1 MNLVDC
7 RDQWHFNSQYRC
19 WCLEDVVYTDS
30 PTNPEAQR
38 LSVFVPEP
46 FMSAP
51 GVIAPGA
58 AMGSFTAQTAPV
70 IFENNSAGY
79 RQMANTP
86 LGDFRDESAKYLA
99 RGMVYVTCGC
109 RGRESVDREGRLCAK
124 SPWTLVDLKMAIRFL
139 RHNAAALPGDF
150 SKVISVGWSA
160 GGAMSA
166 LLGVT
171 GNNTA
176 YDPFLKKNGA
186 FMAESDAVLAAQIY
200 CPITDLEH
208 ADAAYEWQFRADAEN
223 EASFGHPAGT
233 MTAFQ
238 SALSAKLSAHY
249 MDYFN
254 GLALRHPET
263 GDLLTIGAD
272 GRSGTGYEYL
282 MLQLER
288 SATDYLTRLAAGKL
302 EESFSVEDYLAG
314 RYSRQTSRLR
324 RTAEGFAHD
333 LIEIPGKDKHS
344 WLRWDG
350 EKAQIDGLDAYVLN
364 HRRRMKPCTAFDA
377 LNCSSPEN
385 QELGR
390 AECDRM
396 HFSADVRK
404 AVETLCESFPE
415 ETPALLAAF
424 ADAAEDTELKQRC
437 ALINPMNFIGQGA
450 EHYRIRVGACDADT
464 SFSVSMVL
472 ALALANAGKDVDYA
486 LVWDRPHCEA
496 DYPGEVCD
504 WIESL
509 CEYHN

>member
-86 LGDFRDESAKYLA
+86 LGDHRDESAKYLA

-109 RGRESVDREGRLCAK
+109 RGRESVDREGKLCAK
-124 SPWTLVDLKMAIRFL
+124 SPWTLVDLKTAIRFL

-171 GNNTA
+171 GDNALYDA
-176 YDPFLKKNGA
+176 YLAENGA
-186 FMAESDAVLAAQIY
+186 YMDESDAVLAAQIY

-208 ADAAYEWQFRADAEN
+208 ADAAYEWQFRADEEN
-223 EASFGHPAGT
+223 EATFVNPAGT
-233 MTAFQ
+233 MTDFQ
-238 SALSAKLSAHY
+238 RALSEILSADY
-249 MDYFN
+249 IRYFN
-254 GLALRHPET
+254 SLALSDPET
-263 GDLLTIGAD
+263 GEALRIGED
-272 GRSGTGYEYL
+272 GRSGSGYAYLMKQLESSAAEYL
-282 MLQLER
+282 
-288 SATDYLTRLAAGKL
+288 SRLAAGKL
-302 EESFSVEDYLAG
+302 NETFGVEDYLAG
-314 RYSRQTSRLR
+314 RYSRKAERLR

-333 LIEIPGKDKHS
+333 QIEIPGMEKS
-344 WLRWDG
+344 GWLHWDG
-350 EKAQIDGLDAYVLN
+350 ESARIDGLDAYVLS

-377 LNCSSPEN
+377 LDCRSPEN
-385 QELGR
+385 QELGSTER
-390 AECDRM
+390 DYM
-396 HFSADVRK
+396 HFSPDVAK
-404 AVETLCESFPE
+404 AAEALLERFPE
-415 ETPALLAAF
+415 EAGALCADCAGMEEDEALA
-424 ADAAEDTELKQRC
+424 LRRR
-437 ALINPMNFIGQGA
+437 LINPMCFIGEGA
-450 EHYRIRVGACDADT
+450 QYYRIRTGACDADT
-464 SFSVSMVL
+464 SFMISMVL
-472 ALALANAGKDVDYA
+472 ALKLAEAGKNVDFA

-504 WIESL
+504 WIEKL
-509 CEYHN
+509 CE